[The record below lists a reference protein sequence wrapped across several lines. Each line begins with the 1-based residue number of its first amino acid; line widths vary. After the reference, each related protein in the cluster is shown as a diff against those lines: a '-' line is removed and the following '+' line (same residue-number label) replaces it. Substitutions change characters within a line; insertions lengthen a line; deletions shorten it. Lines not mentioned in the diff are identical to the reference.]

1 MGYCNTN
8 SSFCQVNY
16 STICICLYNPPN
28 VIINQLIRGGMATLY
43 QQIGQ
48 RIQTLRKQAGMTQE
62 ELSERADLS
71 NTYIAMIEAGKRSPS
86 IKALDKIAMA
96 LQVGITDL
104 FGFSSNSPKIK
115 TARTNNLSLT
125 KTEALAIRTAV
136 RILHKK
142 TWSLN

>member
-1 MGYCNTN
+1 M
-8 SSFCQVNY
+8 
-16 STICICLYNPPN
+16 
-28 VIINQLIRGGMATLY
+28 TLY

-48 RIQTLRKQAGMTQE
+48 QIQALRKQAGLTQE

-86 IKALDKIAMA
+86 IKALDKIATA

-104 FGFSSNSPKIK
+104 FGFTSNNHK
-115 TARTNNLSLT
+115 TKAFQSNNLSLT
-125 KTEALAIRTAV
+125 KTEAFAIRKAV

>member
-1 MGYCNTN
+1 
-8 SSFCQVNY
+8 
-16 STICICLYNPPN
+16 
-28 VIINQLIRGGMATLY
+28 MATLY